1 MRNANEYINMFVAP
15 YIMGFIFSL
24 GLLILSIFLMV
35 YINKAD
41 LQYLRENVF
50 IPKLKEMQEK
60 RKADKQSKE
69 EEKRQQKIEELQKQI
84 DEIQEQI
91 DELQREQED
100 IGENQALYRNILNVI
115 AGYYGNATGETQTS
129 YEEALTSLKTMI
141 GEKQEDIVDKQ
152 QALTEANA
160 MLEAWT
166 QGLDVEKN
174 EELKLEAVKQY
185 TAQLENDIERLN
197 AKLADEQ
204 KKFDIYTAEKDALLA
219 VMIGN
224 SYPEE

>member
-1 MRNANEYINMFVAP
+1 MKKKLNIILSIIIVLSLISFIYILTVLPRLITMWYTYLDNNGFYSGMEAPLYLITKNYIEMFVAP

-84 DEIQEQI
+84 DELNKT
-91 DELQREQED
+91 DER
-100 IGENQALYRNILNVI
+100 
-115 AGYYGNATGETQTS
+115 
-129 YEEALTSLKTMI
+129 
-141 GEKQEDIVDKQ
+141 
-152 QALTEANA
+152 
-160 MLEAWT
+160 
-166 QGLDVEKN
+166 
-174 EELKLEAVKQY
+174 
-185 TAQLENDIERLN
+185 
-197 AKLADEQ
+197 
-204 KKFDIYTAEKDALLA
+204 
-219 VMIGN
+219 
-224 SYPEE
+224 P

>member
-1 MRNANEYINMFVAP
+1 MKKKLNIILSIIIVLSLISFIYILVKLYNLIALWSYMLNNNGLLPGAENYTNIIANEYIEMFVAP

-84 DEIQEQI
+84 DELNKT
-91 DELQREQED
+91 DER
-100 IGENQALYRNILNVI
+100 
-115 AGYYGNATGETQTS
+115 
-129 YEEALTSLKTMI
+129 
-141 GEKQEDIVDKQ
+141 
-152 QALTEANA
+152 
-160 MLEAWT
+160 
-166 QGLDVEKN
+166 
-174 EELKLEAVKQY
+174 
-185 TAQLENDIERLN
+185 
-197 AKLADEQ
+197 
-204 KKFDIYTAEKDALLA
+204 
-219 VMIGN
+219 
-224 SYPEE
+224 P